1 MSMVMQYILVCIYH
15 MKGNLFPLND
25 VHKAEL
31 SNKYS
36 EVELIIIEEILISSS
51 ESFLSNTYIFK

>member
-1 MSMVMQYILVCIYH
+1 MVMQYILVCIYH
-15 MKGNLFPLND
+15 MKGYIFPLND

-51 ESFLSNTYIFK
+51 ESFLSNT

>member
-1 MSMVMQYILVCIYH
+1 

-31 SNKYS
+31 RNKYS
-36 EVELIIIEEILISSS
+36 EVEFIIIDEILMSSS
-51 ESFLSNTYIFK
+51 KSFLSNT